1 MGGIDPGTLITLVAI
16 AGAAGVFGGIL
27 AGLLGVGGGIVIVP
41 ALYFALS
48 LTGSDPAL
56 TMQVAV
62 GTSLA
67 TIVFTALSSSWGHY
81 KRGALDMALLK
92 RWAPAILVGVI
103 IGGLLGGLV
112 SGYILVA
119 VFASV
124 AGIVALDMIF
134 RKPGNDSVV
143 RSFSRRI
150 WTMTGVFAGAV
161 SAMMGI
167 GGGTVCVPVL
177 NFLGYDIRRAVGTAA
192 AIGFVIGLP
201 GALIYMATGFGQT
214 GLPPFSIGYVNLIA
228 AALIIPLTTSFAH
241 IGVRIAHS
249 ISQRALRLA
258 FGVFLMLTSLRMFND
273 LIGAW

>member
-1 MGGIDPGTLITLVAI
+1 MGGIDLSTLATLIVI
-16 AGAAGVFGGIL
+16 AGAAGVFGGVL

-56 TMQVAV
+56 TMQIAV

-81 KRGALDMALLK
+81 RRGALDMALLK
-92 RWAPAILVGVI
+92 RWAPAILIGVV

-112 SGYILVA
+112 SGYVLVA
-119 VFASV
+119 VFATV
-124 AGIVALDMIF
+124 AALVSLDMIF
-134 RKPGNDSVV
+134 RKPGNDGSP
-143 RSFSRRI
+143 RSFSPGV
-150 WTMTGVFAGAV
+150 WTATGMSAGAI

-177 NFLGYDIRRAVGTAA
+177 NFLGYDIRRAGGTSA

-201 GALIYMATGFGQT
+201 GALIYAGTGFWQT
-214 GLPPFSIGYVNLIA
+214 DLPPFSIGYVNLIA

-241 IGVRIAHS
+241 VGVRIAHT

-258 FGVFLMLTSLRMFND
+258 FGAFLMLTSIRMYYD
-273 LIGAW
+273 LIGAF